1 MNRTL
6 SLVLIALLI
15 GVASILVVC
24 MLLIEATPELSLNY
38 NLFDIDYIIPL
49 PWYTQIQEIS
59 SLEFVDEIIPYY
71 LYRPSNI
78 NSKRMLFNLYLIEM
92 NGLNSLVGSTEYQL
106 EMNSLV
112 IDEGLSHELDID
124 KGEIVSMDF
133 FGKSYSF
140 VVSKIIEDFPFSTTP
155 VAFISLTADLE
166 ALLLSNI
173 PQLSYSGAFVRVND
187 FAQGDQYFY
196 YKYRPLGKV
205 GDTSW
210 YNSIDSYE
218 YMYQSISSFAA
229 PSEIINVESLRTVN
243 DTLKQD
249 YQRAEARSLFLMCI
263 FSVLTLLVLWLI
275 TIFARKKRDLE
286 MERLGL
292 SVSKIKQAYLISI
305 VVSSAVSSIGSF
317 IIYKNY
323 GLKEALIFEG
333 SIFLAM
339 IIMILFIQIKLH
351 KSVAINK
358 SYKEIVSAPLDEHT
372 DDSDMS
378 STLDLG
384 VKEEDTV
391 DMSSTLGLETDKND
405 DNTEENIKTEGPNV
419 NE

>member
-1 MNRTL
+1 M
-6 SLVLIALLI
+6 
-15 GVASILVVC
+15 
-24 MLLIEATPELSLNY
+24 
-38 NLFDIDYIIPL
+38 
-49 PWYTQIQEIS
+49 
-59 SLEFVDEIIPYY
+59 
-71 LYRPSNI
+71 
-78 NSKRMLFNLYLIEM
+78 
-92 NGLNSLVGSTEYQL
+92 
-106 EMNSLV
+106 
-112 IDEGLSHELDID
+112 
-124 KGEIVSMDF
+124 
-133 FGKSYSF
+133 
-140 VVSKIIEDFPFSTTP
+140 
-155 VAFISLTADLE
+155 
-166 ALLLSNI
+166 
-173 PQLSYSGAFVRVND
+173 ND

-249 YQRAEARSLFLMCI
+249 YQRAEARSLFLMCF

-333 SIFLAM
+333 SIFLVM

-358 SYKEIVSAPLDEHT
+358 SYKEIVSAPLDEHA

-378 STLDLG
+378 STLGLG
-384 VKEEDTV
+384 
-391 DMSSTLGLETDKND
+391 TDKND